1 MYILFLIF
9 YVQIQISFN
18 KKILNKEGDILY
30 GAYKEIPNTD
40 KLKFLMGANTNTAED
55 NWDTQK
61 ITKLAYSNIV
71 ETHEKDFS
79 NFDMEI
85 LNEKGNLPYLILSTD
100 KDCLGKIIDLSLKT
114 LKIFGYT
121 KTELIDKNINIL
133 IPKIIQEKHDLNIKQ
148 QYEKDKLRIQDDLNK
163 KNIYFPDFIKKE
175 TFGISKM
182 KFLVELKLNIYFV
195 QTEQNNLVY
204 ILEIINYHPLTFD
217 LIKNINQYSKCC
229 ILTDENFLIQT
240 FTPNCLEYLK
250 LNYSDMNSNFSIINY
265 IKQFQEDYLTAINN
279 TSISMISHFN
289 TSEMLSEDR
298 LNFFNIPP
306 VMKKKIK
313 NDLLIKKYSKKCKIT
328 WKVSN
333 DNITKKKTDNKNYYH
348 KKSQNN
354 IKCTYGN

>member
-1 MYILFLIF
+1 MI
-9 YVQIQISFN
+9 
-18 KKILNKEGDILY
+18 
-30 GAYKEIPNTD
+30 
-40 KLKFLMGANTNTAED
+40 
-55 NWDTQK
+55 
-61 ITKLAYSNIV
+61 
-71 ETHEKDFS
+71 
-79 NFDMEI
+79 
-85 LNEKGNLPYLILSTD
+85 
-100 KDCLGKIIDLSLKT
+100 

-298 LNFFNIPP
+298 LNFF
-306 VMKKKIK
+306 
-313 NDLLIKKYSKKCKIT
+313 LIF
-328 WKVSN
+328 
-333 DNITKKKTDNKNYYH
+333 YH
-348 KKSQNN
+348 LNSLHF
-354 IKCTYGN
+354 Y